1 MQINLTPDL
10 SVIAIIAIFL
20 VNYLIVRRFLVQP
33 INEVLTWR
41 EEEVRGAEKAY
52 EESMAKFSAA
62 TSEMESR
69 VHQAKREAAAV
80 REAQRGE
87 ATAYRTQLVEKVRA
101 QADGIVG
108 AADEQLNRD
117 ITAARQQIVV
127 ESDALARMA
136 AERIIG
142 RKLS

>member
-1 MQINLTPDL
+1 MQINLTPDW

-20 VNYLIVRRFLVQP
+20 VNYLIVRRFLIKPV
-33 INEVLTWR
+33 NEVLTWR

-69 VHQAKREAAAV
+69 VHLAKREAAQV
-80 REAQRGE
+80 REAQRAE
-87 ATAYRTQLVEKVRA
+87 AATYRSELVAKVRGE
-101 QADGIVG
+101 ADGIIQT
-108 AADEQLNRD
+108 ADAQLDRD
-117 ITAARQQIVV
+117 VTAARTQIVS
-127 ESDALARMA
+127 ESDALARLA
-136 AERIIG
+136 AERILG

>member
-1 MQINLTPDL
+1 MQINLTPDW

-20 VNYLIVRRFLVQP
+20 VNYLIVRRFLIKPV
-33 INEVLTWR
+33 NEVLTWR

-69 VHQAKREAAAV
+69 VHLAKREAAQV
-80 REAQRGE
+80 REAQRAE
-87 ATAYRTQLVEKVRA
+87 ATAFRSQLVEKVRGE
-101 QADGIVG
+101 ADGIIQT
-108 AADEQLNRD
+108 ADAQLDRD
-117 ITAARQQIVV
+117 VTAARTQIVS
-127 ESDALARMA
+127 ESDALARLA
-136 AERIIG
+136 AERILG

>member
-1 MQINLTPDL
+1 MQINLTPDW

-20 VNYLIVRRFLVQP
+20 VNYLIVRRFLIKPVD
-33 INEVLTWR
+33 EVLTWR

-69 VHQAKREAAAV
+69 VHLAKREAAQV
-80 REAQRGE
+80 REAQRAE
-87 ATAYRTQLVEKVRA
+87 AAAYRAQLVEKVRGE
-101 QADGIVG
+101 ADGIIQT
-108 AADEQLNRD
+108 ADAQLDRD
-117 ITAARQQIVV
+117 VTAARTQIVS
-127 ESDALARMA
+127 ESDALARLA
-136 AERIIG
+136 AERILG